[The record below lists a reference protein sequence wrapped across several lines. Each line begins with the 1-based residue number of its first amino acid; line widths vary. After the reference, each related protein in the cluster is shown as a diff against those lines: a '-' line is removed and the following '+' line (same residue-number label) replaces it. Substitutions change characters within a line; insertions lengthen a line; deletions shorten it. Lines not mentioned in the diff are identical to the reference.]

1 MGGDVGEV
9 FGEVFEQDLPIGNAL
24 YIGIPEGLGRYGG
37 VFEKKKKEKRNK
49 AKSESYAFG

>member
-9 FGEVFEQDLPIGNAL
+9 FGEVFGGMLGQDLPTGNAL

-37 VFEKKKKEKRNK
+37 VFREKEKRKKKKGEK
-49 AKSESYAFG
+49 